1 MFHFRD
7 PFERADENSNTYW
20 DWIISHAYVIYGM
33 QALVAQQ
40 IENFKKFPPR
50 QKPASFNLDAV
61 LRTLEDAGGGA
72 NHWLLISSMQAKV
85 PRLACASGTAPV
97 IWQTTC
103 RIQRSAPRDPHH
115 RRQQGQRAEARRLHP
130 GQDGAVVHGGGHDR
144 GRARAA
150 DNRETNVVDRFGF
163 AHEVPNL
170 GILGASVMGT
180 SGAHNPTLTAQALA
194 WRTAKHLSRNWGTI
208 VKH

>member
-1 MFHFRD
+1 LSLPQRLPQDSKSAAANAPAEKTLQCWFEPFVRLRAPKMFHFRD

-72 NHWLLISSMQAKV
+72 NH
-85 PRLACASGTAPV
+85 
-97 IWQTTC
+97 
-103 RIQRSAPRDPHH
+103 
-115 RRQQGQRAEARRLHP
+115 
-130 GQDGAVVHGGGHDR
+130 
-144 GRARAA
+144 
-150 DNRETNVVDRFGF
+150 
-163 AHEVPNL
+163 
-170 GILGASVMGT
+170 
-180 SGAHNPTLTAQALA
+180 
-194 WRTAKHLSRNWGTI
+194 
-208 VKH
+208 

>member
-1 MFHFRD
+1 
-7 PFERADENSNTYW
+7 
-20 DWIISHAYVIYGM
+20 
-33 QALVAQQ
+33 
-40 IENFKKFPPR
+40 
-50 QKPASFNLDAV
+50 
-61 LRTLEDAGGGA
+61 
-72 NHWLLISSMQAKV
+72 
-85 PRLACASGTAPV
+85 
-97 IWQTTC
+97 
-103 RIQRSAPRDPHH
+103 
-115 RRQQGQRAEARRLHP
+115 
-130 GQDGAVVHGGGHDR
+130 VVHGGGHDR